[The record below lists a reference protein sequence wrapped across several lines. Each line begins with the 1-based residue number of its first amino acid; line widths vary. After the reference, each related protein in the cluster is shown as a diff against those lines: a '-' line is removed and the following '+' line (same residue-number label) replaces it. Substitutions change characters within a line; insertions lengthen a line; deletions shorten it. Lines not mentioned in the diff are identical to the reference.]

1 MKYIGTTGDDE
12 QLINSSTHHRPFS
25 MFFWSGVYPPTTFFL
40 GSYHLKCG
48 MFVTEP
54 RVLLILL
61 WLLCLEKLTFTSS
74 SHKADNRCKQK
85 LTGMSEF

>member
-1 MKYIGTTGDDE
+1 MTESDKKEVADATITLSRKKRFQAPA
-12 QLINSSTHHRPFS
+12 QLKTPKVMHSIN
-25 MFFWSGVYPPTTFFL
+25 
-40 GSYHLKCG
+40 
-48 MFVTEP
+48 VTEP